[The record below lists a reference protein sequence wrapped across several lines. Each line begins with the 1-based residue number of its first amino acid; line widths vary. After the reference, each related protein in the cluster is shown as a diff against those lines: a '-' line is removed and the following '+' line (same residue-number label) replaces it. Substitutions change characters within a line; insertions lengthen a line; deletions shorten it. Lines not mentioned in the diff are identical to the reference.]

1 MTTRK
6 AVTTARSVQALK
18 PETKKYTCVVKAA
31 RMAGGGLLVQV
42 TPAGAKTYY
51 SRQRLNG
58 KRIDIRLGAVNELSL
73 PQAVDAHNEAIR
85 MVSDGID
92 PRQAAKEKKAEQQ
105 IELNMGQLFDKWA
118 SQREEAGDLAEKT
131 LKAARWRWAKYL
143 QDPLGELRLS
153 LVTRKQLALALDRMR
168 EHTRDETRK
177 AISTLNGCLDY
188 ALARGLIDE
197 NPARLL
203 RPKDFQATTAAP
215 RDRWLSIAELREL
228 WEYLNS
234 DRHNISYPMVTAFK
248 LLMFTGA
255 RRAEVI
261 EARWSEID
269 LTAGVWVLPGER
281 SKNKQSHTFYLAP
294 YTVALL
300 ESLKPLSGDSEYV
313 FESPNKPGSPI
324 RADAVTKAV
333 GRICK
338 ALECEPFTVHDLRR
352 TCASHWVD
360 TLGADSRLA
369 ELMLNHLPAD
379 KLVRTYQQGKQSDRQ
394 KMIWLRWADFFVQN
408 VITDGAGNVVSLRAE
423 VGR

>member
-1 MTTRK
+1 MATRK
-6 AVTTARSVQALK
+6 AVTTARGIQALK
-18 PETKKYTCVVKAA
+18 PEAKKYTCTVKAA
-31 RMAGGGLLVQV
+31 RMATGGLLVQV

-51 SRQRLNG
+51 SRLRLNG
-58 KRIDIRLGAVNELSL
+58 KQFDYRIGAVNEMGL
-73 PQAVDAHNEAIR
+73 PQAVDAHNEAFR
-85 MVSDGID
+85 LVSEGID

-105 IELNMGQLFDKWA
+105 TELNMGQLFERWA
-118 SQREEAGDLAEKT
+118 SQREKAGELAEKT
-131 LKAARWRWAKYL
+131 LKAARWRWNKYL
-143 QDPLGELRLS
+143 KGSLGELRLS
-153 LVTRKQLALALDRMR
+153 LVTRKRLAVALDKMR
-168 EHTRDETRK
+168 AQTRDETRK

-215 RDRWLSIAELREL
+215 RDRWLSVAELRQL
-228 WEYLNS
+228 WEYLDS

-269 LTAGVWVLPGER
+269 LTTGVWVLPGER
-281 SKNKQSHTFYLAP
+281 SKNKQPHTFYLAP
-294 YTVALL
+294 DAVALL
-300 ESLKPLSGDSEYV
+300 ESLQPLTGHSEYV

-379 KLVRTYQQGKQSDRQ
+379 KLVRTYQQGKQPERQ
-394 KMIWLRWADFFVQN
+394 RKIWEQWAG
-408 VITDGAGNVVSLRAE
+408 VIASRVMRDADNVVSLRA
-423 VGR
+423 